1 MFAATAMLRAA
12 YETTDYVGRWRGRAA
27 VLHIGDR
34 PPPLPWG
41 VCRQAAFVT
50 ACNPRGRL
58 WPTAANRRVVRLL
71 RMSLARA
78 GWRTLAGEGR
88 AEAGDWPAE
97 ASVLVFGMR
106 RPNAAAL
113 GRRWRQ
119 NAVVRIVRFGRISLV
134 PLR

>member
-1 MFAATAMLRAA
+1 MFAATAALRAA
-12 YETTDYVGRWRGRAA
+12 YKATIYVGRWRGRTA
-27 VLHIGDR
+27 VLRIGDR

-41 VCRQAAFVT
+41 ACRQAAFVT

-58 WPTAANRRVVRLL
+58 RPVAMNRRAVRLL

-78 GWRTLAGEGR
+78 GWRSLAGEGR

-97 ASVLVFGMR
+97 ASVLVFGMHWLGV
-106 RPNAAAL
+106 AAL

-134 PLR
+134 SLR